1 MDTLFLETGTALEV
15 KVQPVVLFSILDHFM
30 RRDEGQT
37 RVIGAFACL
46 CGLSACARGLHQ
58 VGPRVRLLV
67 PGTLLGSVHNGVV
80 EVRNCFPVPH
90 VEKGGEVRLH

>member
-37 RVIGAFACL
+37 RVIGVSLRCAL
-46 CGLSACARGLHQ
+46 CML
-58 VGPRVRLLV
+58 PW
-67 PGTLLGSVHNGVV
+67 
-80 EVRNCFPVPH
+80 
-90 VEKGGEVRLH
+90 